1 MYKESRALF
10 KNPDVITD
18 KETLQKTIQFVKPEE
33 ESLKSFLINEKGF
46 TKEKVESGIKKLTS
60 AQSKVN

>member
-18 KETLQKTIQFVKPEE
+18 KETLQKTIQFVKPDEE
-33 ESLKSFLINEKGF
+33 GLKSFLINEKGF
-46 TKEKVESGIKKLTS
+46 TKEK
-60 AQSKVN
+60 SKVGLKN